1 MKKIASICAGLL
13 LILSTAVI
21 AKEHSAEA
29 LEHAQAAVEHGK
41 AGHAPVLVEHAK
53 LALEHTLAG
62 SLVAK
67 GAPKNHL
74 NEAAKSL
81 QNAIDQGS
89 LEQVEP
95 ATKSAE
101 EAVGH
106 IKASTAK

>member
-1 MKKIASICAGLL
+1 MKKIASIFAALL
-13 LILSTAVI
+13 FIFSTAVI
-21 AKEHSAEA
+21 AEDHSAAA

-41 AGHAPVLVEHAK
+41 AGHAPILVQHAK

-62 SLVAK
+62 SLIAK

-74 NEAAKSL
+74 GAASKSL
-81 QNAIDQGS
+81 QDAIDQGT

-101 EAVGH
+101 EAVVH
-106 IKASTAK
+106 IKASTTN